1 MSKYSTWSITFNSTT
16 KLYIALVMAMFIWGI
31 SWPSAKIVGRYAD
44 ADLLMFWRFVIGAM
58 TMLPI
63 MYLLK
68 INANFPR
75 KSFRYVLIAAICL
88 VGYNYNYL
96 KGTQIGMAGLGG
108 VIVPTLSPLVTLIL
122 AIATF
127 NQKVHKKDIIGILFG
142 IIGGLILLEIWK
154 FNFQDLSK
162 SGNLYFIIAAVV
174 WAGATICTQKAKSEL
189 NAVNFSLWLYLVA
202 IIIVLPITPISSIMN
217 VFSFDWIFWINFL
230 VISALSLGFG
240 TTIFFLATMN
250 IGSHKTSSFMYVV
263 PISAVGSSVLFLGEP
278 LALSTTLGGG
288 LAIFGV
294 YLINQ
299 K

>member
-1 MSKYSTWSITFNSTT
+1 MSKYSTWPITFNSQT
-16 KLYIALVMAMFIWGI
+16 KLYIALVFAMFIWGI

-75 KSFRYVLIAAICL
+75 KSFRYVFIAAICL

-127 NQKVHKKDIIGILFG
+127 NQKVHKKDVIGILFG
-142 IIGGLILLEIWK
+142 IFGGLMLLEIWK

-162 SGNLYFIIAAVV
+162 SGNLFFIIAAVV

-202 IIIVLPITPISSIMN
+202 IIIVLPITPLSSIMN

-240 TTIFFLATMN
+240 TTIFFLATMR
-250 IGSHKTSSFMYVV
+250 IGSHKTSSFMYLV

-278 LALSTTLGGG
+278 LALSTIFGGG
-288 LAIFGV
+288 FAILGV

-299 K
+299 R

>member
-1 MSKYSTWSITFNSTT
+1 MSKYSAWLITFNSTT
-16 KLYIALVMAMFIWGI
+16 KLYIALAVAMFIWGI
-31 SWPSAKIVGRYAD
+31 SWPSGKIVGRYAD
-44 ADLLMFWRFVIGAM
+44 ADLLMFWRFVIGAI

-63 MYLLK
+63 MHLLK

-75 KSFRYVLIAAICL
+75 KSIRYVLIAAICL

-108 VIVPTLSPLVTLIL
+108 VIVPTLSPLVTSIL

-127 NQKVHKKDIIGILFG
+127 NQKVHKKDMIGVLFG
-142 IIGGLILLEIWK
+142 IVGGLMLLEIWR

-162 SGNLYFIIAAVV
+162 SGNLFFIIAAIV

-202 IIIVLPITPISSIMN
+202 IIIVLPITPLSSIMN
-217 VFSFDWIFWINFL
+217 VFSFDWIFWINFF
-230 VISALSLGFG
+230 VISSLSLGFG
-240 TTIFFLATMN
+240 TTIFFLATMR
-250 IGSHKTSSFMYVV
+250 IGSHKTSSFMYLV

-278 LALSTTLGGG
+278 LALSTIFGGG
-288 LAIFGV
+288 FAILGV

-299 K
+299 R

>member
-1 MSKYSTWSITFNSTT
+1 
-16 KLYIALVMAMFIWGI
+16 MAMFIWGI

-44 ADLLMFWRFVIGAM
+44 ADLLMFWRFVIGAI

-63 MYLLK
+63 MHLLK
-68 INANFPR
+68 IW
-75 KSFRYVLIAAICL
+75 
-88 VGYNYNYL
+88 
-96 KGTQIGMAGLGG
+96 
-108 VIVPTLSPLVTLIL
+108 
-122 AIATF
+122 
-127 NQKVHKKDIIGILFG
+127 
-142 IIGGLILLEIWK
+142 E

-162 SGNLYFIIAAVV
+162 SGNLFFIIAAVV

-202 IIIVLPITPISSIMN
+202 IIIVLPITPLSSIMN

-230 VISALSLGFG
+230 VISSLSLGFG

-263 PISAVGSSVLFLGEP
+263 PISAVASSVLFLGEP
-278 LALSTTLGGG
+278 LALSTIFGGG
-288 LAIFGV
+288 FAILGV

-299 K
+299 R

>member
-217 VFSFDWIFWINFL
+217 VFSFDWIFWINFN
-230 VISALSLGFG
+230 
-240 TTIFFLATMN
+240 FF
-250 IGSHKTSSFMYVV
+250 S
-263 PISAVGSSVLFLGEP
+263 
-278 LALSTTLGGG
+278 
-288 LAIFGV
+288 
-294 YLINQ
+294 
-299 K
+299 